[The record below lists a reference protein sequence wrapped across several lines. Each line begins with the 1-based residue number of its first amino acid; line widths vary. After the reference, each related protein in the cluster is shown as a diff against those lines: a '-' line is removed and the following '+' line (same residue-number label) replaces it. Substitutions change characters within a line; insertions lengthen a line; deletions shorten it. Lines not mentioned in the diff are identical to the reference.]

1 MRPLYHWRTSRPHAY
16 TRSALNCLD
25 DDDALF
31 SAGPGHGAPPQ
42 NVRLGDDHFLLDHIG
57 DGFHLLVFTTGALPA
72 DVQRVVQSQRDRGVP
87 LRVLAIGAAQPV
99 AGADAHLADGDGRVR
114 LRYAVP
120 ADGAAYLLRPDQ
132 HVCARWL
139 ALDADRLQ
147 TALAT
152 ALPA

>member
-1 MRPLYHWRTSRPHAY
+1 M
-16 TRSALNCLD
+16 
-25 DDDALF
+25 LF

-42 NVRLGDDHFLLDHIG
+42 NVRLGADDFLLDHIG
-57 DGFHLLVFTTGALPA
+57 AGFHLLVFTTAALA
-72 DVQRVVQSQRDRGVP
+72 AGVQQVVQTARQRGVP
-87 LRVLAIGAAQPV
+87 LRVLAIGAPHPV
-99 AGADAHLADGDGRVR
+99 AGADAHLPDADGRVR

-120 ADGAAYLLRPDQ
+120 AHGAAYLLRPDQ

-139 ALDADRLQ
+139 ALDAERLQ